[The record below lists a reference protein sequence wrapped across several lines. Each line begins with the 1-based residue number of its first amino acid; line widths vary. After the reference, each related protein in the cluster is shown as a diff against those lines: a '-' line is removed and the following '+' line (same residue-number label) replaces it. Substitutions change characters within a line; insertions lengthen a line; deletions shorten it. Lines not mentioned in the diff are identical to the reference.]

1 MNVFDVLDP
10 GLSQSRGLTLFEYC
24 NALYGQIL
32 TPKIL
37 AQSNCNHDLK
47 GIPTSAIQGEKIDAL
62 KSMIDE
68 AIRCLASELD
78 ESIGGRAR
86 KRLIEMDNTVTQG

>member
-1 MNVFDVLDP
+1 MNIFDVLDP

-24 NALYGQIL
+24 NALYGQIS
-32 TPKIL
+32 TPKVPV
-37 AQSNCNHDLK
+37 QPNCNHELE
-47 GIPTSAIQGEKIDAL
+47 GISTTAIQDEEIETL
-62 KSMIDE
+62 KTMVDE

-86 KRLIEMDNTVTQG
+86 KRLIEMYDTVNHS

>member
-1 MNVFDVLDP
+1 MLDP

-24 NALYGQIL
+24 SALYSQIF
-32 TPKIL
+32 TPKL
-37 AQSNCNHDLK
+37 PGESNCNHCPN
-47 GIPTSAIQGEKIDAL
+47 GISTTATQGEEMEAL
-62 KSMIDE
+62 KRMVDE

-86 KRLIEMDNTVTQG
+86 KRLIEMENTVNHS

>member
-24 NALYGQIL
+24 NALYGQIF
-32 TPKIL
+32 TPKL
-37 AQSNCNHDLK
+37 PVQSNCNHGLK
-47 GIPTSAIQGEKIDAL
+47 EISTTAIQGEEKEAL
-62 KSMIDE
+62 KSMVDE
-68 AIRCLASELD
+68 AIRCLTSELD

-86 KRLIEMDNTVTQG
+86 KRLIEMENTVNDR

>member
-24 NALYGQIL
+24 SALYGQIF
-32 TPKIL
+32 TPKIPV
-37 AQSNCNHDLK
+37 QSSCNNDLK
-47 GIPTSAIQGEKIDAL
+47 EMATAAIQGKEKDAL
-62 KSMIDE
+62 KGMLNE

-86 KRLIEMDNTVTQG
+86 KRLIEMDNIVNHS

>member
-24 NALYGQIL
+24 KALYGQIF
-32 TPKIL
+32 TTKIPV
-37 AQSNCNHDLK
+37 QSNCNHDLK
-47 GIPTSAIQGEKIDAL
+47 GISTTVIQGEKIEAL
-62 KSMIDE
+62 KSMVDE

-86 KRLIEMDNTVTQG
+86 KRLIEMENAINRS

>member
-24 NALYGQIL
+24 NALYSQIF
-32 TPKIL
+32 TPKL
-37 AQSNCNHDLK
+37 PAQLNCYHDLK
-47 GIPTSAIQGEKIDAL
+47 GISTTAIQGEEIDAL

-68 AIRCLASELD
+68 AIRCLASELN

-86 KRLIEMDNTVTQG
+86 KRLIEMENTVCHN